1 MGLTETRGD
10 VLPPDRM
17 LSSGPVNGPV
27 NGSVNGSVNGRAPWQ
42 PVARIPGP
50 VGPPLTDGQPTGAL
64 LAAANTAN
72 RALVCASSIVPGTQ
86 QAKRVFTSA
95 DGGVAMPTAG
105 AAPAR

>member
-42 PVARIPGP
+42 PVARIPCP

-72 RALVCASSIVPGTQ
+72 LVLGCASSIVPGTQ
-86 QAKRVFTSA
+86 QAKQVFTPA
-95 DGGVAMPTAG
+95 DGGG
-105 AAPAR
+105 APLNADPRPGL

>member
-27 NGSVNGSVNGRAPWQ
+27 NGSVNGPVNGRAPWQ
-42 PVARIPGP
+42 PGARIPCP

-72 RALVCASSIVPGTQ
+72 LVPVCPSSTVPGTQ
-86 QAKRVFTSA
+86 HAKQGFTSA
-95 DGGVAMPTAG
+95 DGGVTRPNAG
-105 AAPAR
+105 PPA